1 MLQSLG
7 LQRVGHNLATEQQ
20 QLWVAA
26 VDTKDL
32 RSVKTEALSLFR
44 GYCTMQTGGD
54 EDLNLMVKWMQMKS
68 NT

>member
-7 LQRVGHNLATEQQ
+7 SQRVGHNLATEQQ

-26 VDTKDL
+26 VDRKDL
-32 RSVKTEALSLFR
+32 RSVKTEPWSLLR
-44 GYCTMQTGGD
+44 GYCTVQAGGD
-54 EDLNLMVKWMQMKS
+54 EDPNLTVKQMEMKS